1 MTWHAEAEKE
11 VRVGEYRRR
20 SPEYMPVSRTSPK
33 SVPVDALLFIDMAEA
48 SVNESWPVGVNRTAG
63 AALGNHKPT
72 YRSNQFDEECIGD
85 YTLIE
90 SG

>member
-33 SVPVDALLFIDMAEA
+33 SVPVDALIVTWPSIRGWVSGNRHMFVTL
-48 SVNESWPVGVNRTAG
+48 SESEGAG
-63 AALGNHKPT
+63 LSTGGLKGRA
-72 YRSNQFDEECIGD
+72 C
-85 YTLIE
+85 
-90 SG
+90 